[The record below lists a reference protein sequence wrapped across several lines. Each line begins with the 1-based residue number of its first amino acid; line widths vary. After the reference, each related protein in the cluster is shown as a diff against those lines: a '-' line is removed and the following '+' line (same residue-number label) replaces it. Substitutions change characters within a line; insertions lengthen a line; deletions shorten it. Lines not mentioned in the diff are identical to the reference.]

1 MVQEAP
7 DKLQEICAKKR
18 EYIKARKAI
27 VPLQTLRDMARDVEP
42 PRGFEKALRAKEV
55 EGKFAVIAELKK
67 ASPSRGLI
75 REDFDVASLA
85 RAYEAGGAAA
95 LSVLTDEHYFQG
107 SDEFVKIAHAETKL
121 PILRKDFML
130 DPYQVHEARAMG
142 ADAILLI
149 MAALTDEE
157 ASDLMDVAKYYD
169 MDVLIEVHDRHE
181 LLRALYFRT
190 LLIGVNNRNLKTMEV
205 DLANAEKLANSI
217 PGSYLRVCESGIFS
231 HQDMLRMRKSW
242 YNTFLVGEAL
252 MVQGDVEK
260 ALKMLLGN

>member
-1 MVQEAP
+1 M
-7 DKLQEICAKKR
+7 DKLQEICEKKR
-18 EYIKARKAI
+18 EYIDAQKQKVSEQDLRALAREAE
-27 VPLQTLRDMARDVEP
+27 A
-42 PRGFEKALRAKEV
+42 PRGFEKALRAKES

-95 LSVLTDEHYFQG
+95 LSVLTDAHYFQG
-107 SDEFVKIAHAETKL
+107 SDDFVRIAHAETKL

-142 ADAILLI
+142 ADAILVI
-149 MAALTDEE
+149 MAALSDDE
-157 ASDLMDVAKYYD
+157 ADALITVAKYYD
-169 MDVLIEVHDRHE
+169 MDVLIEVHDRAE
-181 LLRALYFRT
+181 LMRALYFRT
-190 LLIGVNNRNLKTMEV
+190 QLVGVNNRNLKTMEI
-205 DLANAEKLANSI
+205 DLANAEQLANSI
-217 PGSYLRVCESGIFS
+217 PGSFLRVCESGIFA
-231 HQDMLRMRKSW
+231 HKDMLRMRKSW
-242 YNTFLVGEAL
+242 YNTFLVGESL